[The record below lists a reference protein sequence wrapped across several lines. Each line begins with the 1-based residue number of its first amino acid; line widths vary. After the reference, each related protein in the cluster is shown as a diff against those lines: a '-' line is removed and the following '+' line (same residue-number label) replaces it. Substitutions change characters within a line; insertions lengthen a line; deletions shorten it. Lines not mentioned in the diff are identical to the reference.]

1 MMIHLEMM
9 ENTQLSKMNQTDS
22 IISSVAT
29 HKHQQKVKQRDL
41 IRGGHLTN
49 DWLVVEPT
57 PLRNMQIGWKSSP
70 GWKYKIFETTN

>member
-1 MMIHLEMM
+1 
-9 ENTQLSKMNQTDS
+9 MNQTDS

-29 HKHQQKVKQRDL
+29 HKHQQKIKQRDL

-57 PLRNMQIGWKSSP
+57 PLRNMLVKLGENLPNGSGWT
-70 GWKYKIFETTN
+70 YKIFETTN